1 MFYFTVTNINAGIPT
16 KMAASSLSENVSRA
30 SKELR
35 EQSLRN
41 PNTYRTGA
49 HPADPDA
56 DEEEQVLG
64 HDGQEIWKLLPQ
76 LQHVPESTLKKL
88 PLSAIFQLSN
98 ALTKSSKLAE
108 KMSVSSK
115 LAMNADNSVKNPVQV
130 ASGLDNRRTILH
142 EGRFLGGASCS
153 MADLW
158 QRGREVVG
166 PKGPKPIGNYD
177 LDSVGCGGCVTAK
190 GWSLLHDPSSQE
202 LRIKHF
208 YLPNVAG
215 TSMSSR
221 RVIVGD
227 SGEDFAIADS
237 LKEISD
243 LDGYKGALNVMR
255 EAMSSALP
263 WNRSVSAIVG
273 FMCNTNYL
281 HSDLSANPKRAAIL
295 VEFTD
300 YILGRNALNWDN
312 GQVFITTDDMAHIWG
327 NWKGKRSALFV
338 VSREKTEQKKGGGKT
353 NTHQKNDICRKYN
366 VKVCVKQAD
375 KDCATFLG
383 TKLRHVCNKFM
394 PGGAFCGKDHPRVD
408 HV

>member
-1 MFYFTVTNINAGIPT
+1 MTAG
-16 KMAASSLSENVSRA
+16 SLSDNISRA
-30 SKELR
+30 SLELR

-41 PNTYRTGA
+41 PSTYRSGGQLT
-49 HPADPDA
+49 DPDT
-56 DEEEQVLG
+56 EEEDNVLG
-64 HDGQEIWKLLPQ
+64 QAGQEIWKLLPQ

-98 ALTKSSKLAE
+98 ALTKSSKIAD
-108 KMSVSSK
+108 KMSVNSR
-115 LAMNADNSVKNPVQV
+115 LAMNADSAAKNPVQIN
-130 ASGLDNRRTILH
+130 SGQDNRRNILH

-166 PKGPKPIGNYD
+166 PKGPQAIGNYD
-177 LDSVGCGGCVTAK
+177 MDAVGCGGCVTAK

-215 TSMSSR
+215 TSLSSR
-221 RVIVGD
+221 RVTVGD
-227 SGEDFAIADS
+227 SGEDFAISDS
-237 LKEISD
+237 LKEIHD
-243 LDGYKGALNVMR
+243 LEGYKGALNVMR
-255 EAMSSALP
+255 EAMASALP
-263 WNRSVSAIVG
+263 WNRSISAITG
-273 FMCNTNYL
+273 FMCNTNFL
-281 HSDLSANPKRAAIL
+281 QSDLSTNPKRAAIL

-312 GQVFITTDDMAHIWG
+312 GQSFVTSDDMAHIWG
-327 NWKGKRSALFV
+327 NWKGKRSALFT
-338 VSREKTEQKKGGGKT
+338 VSKEKSEQRRGGGGKP

-366 VKVCVKQAD
+366 VKVCAKQAD
-375 KDCATFLG
+375 KECATFLG

-394 PGGAFCGKDHPRVD
+394 PGGAFCGKDHPRID